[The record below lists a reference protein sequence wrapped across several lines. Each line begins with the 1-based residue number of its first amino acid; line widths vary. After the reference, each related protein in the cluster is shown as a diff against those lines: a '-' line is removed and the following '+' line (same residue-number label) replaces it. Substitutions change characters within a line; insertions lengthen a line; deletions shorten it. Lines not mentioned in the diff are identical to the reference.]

1 MKPDQSQLLPPGVST
16 ITLTTHSD
24 RRGDITE
31 IFRNEWLDTPSPV
44 QWLVSRTEA
53 NSLRGVH
60 VHAWH
65 WDYYFVVAGEL
76 IVALHDLRPL
86 AQKLSSMLR
95 LSGDRSQLVAV
106 PPGVAHGL
114 YAPGDAVFLVG
125 TSEYYNP
132 DDNKGCRWNA
142 PELGFDWPCTDPQ
155 LSDRDRVAGSYVELR
170 NSLIAD
176 LASMR

>member
-16 ITLTTHSD
+16 ITLTRHSD

-44 QWLVSRTEA
+44 QWLVSRNEA

-86 AQKLSSMLR
+86 APRLSSMLR
-95 LSGDRSQLVAV
+95 LNGDRSQLVAV

-114 YAPGDAVFLVG
+114 YAPGGAVFLVG
-125 TSEYYNP
+125 TSKYYNP
-132 DDNKGCRWNA
+132 DDDRGCRWNA
-142 PELGFDWPCTDPQ
+142 PELGFD
-155 LSDRDRVAGSYVELR
+155 
-170 NSLIAD
+170 
-176 LASMR
+176 